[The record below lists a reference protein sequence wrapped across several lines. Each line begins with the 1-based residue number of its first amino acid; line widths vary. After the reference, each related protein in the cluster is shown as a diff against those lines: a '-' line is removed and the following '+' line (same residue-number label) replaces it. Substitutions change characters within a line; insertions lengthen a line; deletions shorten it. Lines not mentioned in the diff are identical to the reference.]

1 MFLTRYSRS
10 LNQSRL
16 RVRSWKETRVNYL
29 EIYEV
34 GKGIL
39 ASAGI
44 DSPDTDA
51 FYLMQHVFHIN
62 RGQLLVDPLK
72 KAEPA
77 LGRAYLDLIRKR
89 SERIPC
95 QYLIGSTEFM
105 GLTFKVNPSVLIPRQ
120 DTETLVEEVIRI
132 IPSEAKVLDMCTGSG
147 CIGISVKCFLHNVD
161 MTLSDISEEALRVA
175 EENAELQGVEVRT
188 VCSDLFEN
196 IDGRFDVILS
206 NPPYV
211 TDEEYASLMPEVRDY
226 EPRLALTAGQDGLDI
241 YRRIAKEVPSHLNA
255 EGWLIME
262 IGCSQADA
270 VRALLE
276 AEGFEDIRIVKD
288 LAGLDRVVVSRLYR

>member
-1 MFLTRYSRS
+1 M
-10 LNQSRL
+10 
-16 RVRSWKETRVNYL
+16 NYL
-29 EIYEV
+29 EIYET
-34 GKGIL
+34 GKRML
-39 ASAGI
+39 ASVGI

-62 RGQLLVDPLK
+62 REQLLIDPLK
-72 KAEPA
+72 TAEPA
-77 LGRAYLDLIRKR
+77 LGRAFLDLIRKR
-89 SERIPC
+89 RERIPC

-132 IPSEAKVLDMCTGSG
+132 IPSEAKVLDLCTGSG
-147 CIGISVKCFLHNVD
+147 CIGISVKCFLHKVD
-161 MTLSDISEEALRVA
+161 MTLSDISEEALKVA
-175 EENAELQGVEVRT
+175 EENAELQGVDVRT

-196 IDGRFDVILS
+196 IDDSFDVILS

-211 TDEEYASLMPEVRDY
+211 TEEEYAALMPEVRDY
-226 EPRLALTAGQDGLDI
+226 EPRLALTAGKDGLDI
-241 YRRIAKEVPSHLNA
+241 YRRIAKEAPSHLNA
-255 EGWLIME
+255 DGWLIME

-276 AEGFEDIRIVKD
+276 AEGFEDIRIIKD
-288 LAGLDRVVVSRLYR
+288 LAGLDRVVVSRLHR

>member
-1 MFLTRYSRS
+1 M
-10 LNQSRL
+10 
-16 RVRSWKETRVNYL
+16 
-29 EIYEV
+29 
-34 GKGIL
+34 
-39 ASAGI
+39 
-44 DSPDTDA
+44 
-51 FYLMQHVFHIN
+51 
-62 RGQLLVDPLK
+62 
-72 KAEPA
+72 
-77 LGRAYLDLIRKR
+77 IRKR

-241 YRRIAKEVPSHLNA
+241 YRRIAKEAPSHLNA

-276 AEGFEDIRIVKD
+276 AEEFEDIRIVKD